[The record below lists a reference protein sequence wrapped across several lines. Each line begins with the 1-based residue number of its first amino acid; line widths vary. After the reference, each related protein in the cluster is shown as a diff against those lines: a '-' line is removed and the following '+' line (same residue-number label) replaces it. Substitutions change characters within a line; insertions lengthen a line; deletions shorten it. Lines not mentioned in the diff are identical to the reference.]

1 MTKQARIN
9 VTTLVNASK
18 IRREKRDGRDVII
31 VPSATLPDNVVMN
44 SIRYPA
50 DVIEA
55 SYHTLEGTPAPLG
68 HPSVNGQFVS
78 ASDPKGLVRSFV
90 GAWNENVH
98 RKDGRVFL
106 DKVIDVEYA
115 GETKAG
121 QRVLNAI
128 EGQKPIHTSTGLLAT
143 MKAVENAT
151 DGAKFEVESMVF
163 DHDCILLDEDGA
175 ATPDQGVGIFVN
187 AQGEEIEVINSD
199 LESYEDEEIN
209 YTIDR
214 MLRAAERKQRQ
225 PLIERIK
232 KFITEAVQG
241 GPTPDTTEGDA
252 LNNDEDDMD
261 KAQFDALS
269 EQVGNMSETL
279 ASLDDKIAAAVGNAL
294 KPLTDQMAANAKAAE
309 DKAEADRLELVNKV
323 VEAKLLDEAVAKDAT
338 APVLNALL
346 EKAAQPTTAFR
357 VNGGYKPASNASD
370 GFKLPEGD

>member
-241 GPTPDTTEGDA
+241 GPTPDTT
-252 LNNDEDDMD
+252 DDRD
-261 KAQFDALS
+261 W
-269 EQVGNMSETL
+269 ET
-279 ASLDDKIAAAVGNAL
+279 SC
-294 KPLTDQMAANAKAAE
+294 QS
-309 DKAEADRLELVNKV
+309 
-323 VEAKLLDEAVAKDAT
+323 
-338 APVLNALL
+338 
-346 EKAAQPTTAFR
+346 
-357 VNGGYKPASNASD
+357 YS
-370 GFKLPEGD
+370 